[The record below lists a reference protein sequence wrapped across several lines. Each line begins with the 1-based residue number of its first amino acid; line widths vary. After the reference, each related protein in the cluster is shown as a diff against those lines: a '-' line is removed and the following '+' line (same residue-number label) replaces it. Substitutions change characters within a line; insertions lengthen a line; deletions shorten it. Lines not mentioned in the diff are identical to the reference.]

1 MAPIDENGI
10 VISPSPLRV
19 PSWIYESDIPLR
31 TVKFSEKALETLHSL
46 EIDGEYRHCAT
57 SHQAMQ
63 LIQQVLRQDIRSH
76 HQGRSSSSEDRSET
90 LYECRLDSFVIQFR
104 THDEYILVEDVIGS
118 S

>member
-1 MAPIDENGI
+1 MAPIDENGD
-10 VISPSPLRV
+10 VISSPPLRV

-31 TVKFSEKALETLHSL
+31 TVKFSEKALEVLKRM
-46 EIDGEYRHCAT
+46 EAREQYRHCAT

-76 HQGRSSSSEDRSET
+76 HQGRSSQEDRSET